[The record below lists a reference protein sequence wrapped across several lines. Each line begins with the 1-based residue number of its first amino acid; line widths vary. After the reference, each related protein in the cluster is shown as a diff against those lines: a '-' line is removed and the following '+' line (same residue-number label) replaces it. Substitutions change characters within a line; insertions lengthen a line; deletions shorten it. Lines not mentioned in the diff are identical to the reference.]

1 MIRFNQNNP
10 LRPPIQYSLESYEPI
25 ELRPEEEKQNNQ
37 FIQMAFLNKSPKGT
51 KNIIPNMININNIS
65 NYNTQDSINKKP
77 NFDDS
82 LNDNSLYS
90 NYNHKNFYTFG
101 NLVNTKPVPVLNP
114 AKINPM
120 PSKTINNIKFA
131 KPISNQNSFNIIKNV
146 NIPMLNYQNI
156 QPQPQLIRC
165 KSSKYISPIKT
176 NQIMH
181 KNTMSGMNLNKIFLP
196 MKINHLS
203 PTRIVHKNTFK
214 SSKQVIPIYRKIVIR
229 RKNLY

>member
-1 MIRFNQNNP
+1 MLRFNQNN
-10 LRPPIQYSLESYEPI
+10 LLHPPIQYSLESYEPI

-37 FIQMAFLNKSPKGT
+37 FIQMAFLNKSPNGA
-51 KNIIPNMININNIS
+51 KNITPNMINIYNIS
-65 NYNTQDSINKKP
+65 NYNNQDSITKKL

-90 NYNHKNFYTFG
+90 KYNNKNFYTFG

-120 PSKTINNIKFA
+120 PSKPINNIAFA
-131 KPISNQNSFNIIKNV
+131 KPILNQNSFNVIKNV
-146 NIPMLNYQNI
+146 NIPMAHYQNI

-165 KSSKYISPIKT
+165 KSSNNITPIKA
-176 NQIMH
+176 NQILH
-181 KNTMSGMNLNKIFLP
+181 KNTMNGMNLNKIFLP
-196 MKINHLS
+196 MKIKQLS
-203 PTRIVHKNTFK
+203 PAKIIHKNTFK

>member
-1 MIRFNQNNP
+1 MLRFNQNN
-10 LRPPIQYSLESYEPI
+10 LLHPPIQYSLESYEPI

-37 FIQMAFLNKSPKGT
+37 FIKMAFLNKSPNRT
-51 KNIIPNMININNIS
+51 KNIIPNIININNIS
-65 NYNTQDSINKKP
+65 NYNTQVSINKKI

-82 LNDNSLYS
+82 LNDNSLY
-90 NYNHKNFYTFG
+90 NNNHKNFYTFG

-120 PSKTINNIKFA
+120 PSKTINDIKFS
-131 KPISNQNSFNIIKNV
+131 KPISKQNSFNIIKKV
-146 NIPMLNYQNI
+146 NIPILNYQNI
-156 QPQPQLIRC
+156 QPQPQLIRT

-181 KNTMSGMNLNKIFLP
+181 KNTMNGMNLNKIFLP

-203 PTRIVHKNTFK
+203 PTRIMHKNTFK
-214 SSKQVIPIYRKIVIR
+214 SSKQVIPIYRKIVMR